1 MDKKTKKILWGG
13 GLVALGFVVYKLVFK
28 DKSSQV
34 ISANVGNTNNSF
46 PIYPNPL
53 CNDDVEGG
61 CPFDERVAI
70 VQAFLN
76 TQGNSLVEDG
86 LFGNDTAS
94 AIQNYLGMVA
104 NGSTTNY
111 TDWGYNYVETAN
123 YITLAFY
130 ESI

>member
-34 ISANVGNTNNSF
+34 ISGNVGNTNNSF

-61 CPFDERVAI
+61 CPFDARVQR
-70 VQAFLN
+70 VQEYLN
-76 TQGNSLVEDG
+76 EQGSNLVEDG
-86 LFGNDTAS
+86 LFGTNTA
-94 AIQNYLGMVA
+94 AALEQYLLTI
-104 NGSTTNY
+104 SDEDY
-111 TDWGYNYVETAN
+111 TAFGYNYVETAN

-130 ESI
+130 ELI